1 MKTRNKLPQ
10 MTDQTFLTDGGL
22 ETWLIFDKGI
32 DMPCFASFAL
42 LDDTSVVES
51 MKQYYRNHLEIA
63 CRHGAGFILESP
75 TWRASADWARELKMD
90 NEDLCRLTVKAVRL
104 MSDIR
109 DAAPTGQ
116 PTMVISGN
124 IGPRSDGYDPAFH
137 MTADEAEAY
146 HTSQIRTMVEA
157 GAEMIGALT
166 MTYAAEAIGIT
177 RAAKKAGVPV
187 MISWTTE
194 TDGRLPDATSLKT
207 AVETADSETGQG
219 PAYYM
224 INCAHPSHFD
234 HALENGESWLDRIR
248 GLRANAS
255 ALSHAELD
263 EAEELD
269 AGDPVDLGN
278 RYRMLKDR
286 MPGLTIMGGC
296 CGTDHTHVDAIAT
309 ACIAA

>member
-42 LDDTSVVES
+42 LDDISVVES

-146 HTSQIRTMVEA
+146 HTPQIRTMVEA

-166 MTYAAEAIGIT
+166 MTYTAEAVGIT

-234 HALENGESWLDRIR
+234 HALENGEAWLDRIR

-278 RYRMLKDR
+278 RYRVLKDR